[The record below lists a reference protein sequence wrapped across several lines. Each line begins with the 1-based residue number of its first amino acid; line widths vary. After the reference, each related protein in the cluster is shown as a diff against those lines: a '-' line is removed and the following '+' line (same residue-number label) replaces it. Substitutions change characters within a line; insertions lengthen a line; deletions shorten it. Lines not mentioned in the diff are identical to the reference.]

1 MQPIDIQQSL
11 FDLVSN
17 LTGGL
22 VNDVRTLLL
31 GLLLIA
37 FIAMA
42 IDLLGIAISNSLERR
57 TMDRNF
63 ERAQDFLD
71 TRNKTARGTAAW
83 DYYNMKYPN
92 ALRRSM

>member
-42 IDLLGIAISNSLERR
+42 VDLLGIAITNSLERR

-63 ERAQDFLD
+63 ERAQDFLE
-71 TRNKTARGTAAW
+71 TRNRTAKGTASW
-83 DYYNMKYPN
+83 DYYNMKYRN

>member
-42 IDLLGIAISNSLERR
+42 IDLLGIAITNSLERR

-63 ERAQDFLD
+63 ERAQDFLE
-71 TRNKTARGTAAW
+71 TRNKTVKGTASW
-83 DYYNMKYPN
+83 DYYNMKYRN